1 MRSAHSSVHGTAMHT
16 ISAANWTTSG
26 NTSRVWDA
34 KTLKDANPLL
44 LASKYRRALEIKQ
57 TSSMFQEE
65 MCHLGVGAR
74 AEFAGWL
81 AAEKAYLKSLSKE
94 PEQETLQMEYYQKLI
109 NLQDTEERLA
119 TVLGIAAPNLAAN
132 APYAKLTKA
141 TRRLETQRRHAL
153 ELREKAMMAVQVLEV
168 RLDIVTQWV
177 AGGAEWEAAA
187 VLVSRR
193 RYQRALDKL
202 EGLIISW
209 MFELTKVNMSGTGY
223 KMRRH
228 IAKALQARSKAE
240 QVVEY
245 AFLADFD
252 LLREG
257 QSDIRREPWALPS
270 GCLAM
275 DKHFDLLRADEELIH
290 LDMEIKRLVTHMR
303 DEDLFLQWKEDVV
316 HDVHMARLVWLSK
329 EPGFTASL
337 VPGVSISMEQCV
349 PADWLASHDVE
360 MAAAGV
366 VAEEDEEGEEA
377 DENELVEQFA
387 HILLLL
393 HDPDTPSSL

>member
-1 MRSAHSSVHGTAMHT
+1 
-16 ISAANWTTSG
+16 
-26 NTSRVWDA
+26 
-34 KTLKDANPLL
+34 
-44 LASKYRRALEIKQ
+44 
-57 TSSMFQEE
+57 MFQEE
-65 MCHLGVGAR
+65 MCHLGIGVR

-132 APYAKLTKA
+132 APYAELTKA

-209 MFELTKVNMSGTGY
+209 MFELTKVNMSGTGP
-223 KMRRH
+223 
-228 IAKALQARSKAE
+228 AGAVQGGEGGANLLQHSCWCTRGTA
-240 QVVEY
+240 
-245 AFLADFD
+245 
-252 LLREG
+252 
-257 QSDIRREPWALPS
+257 EPWALPS

-316 HDVHMARLVWLSK
+316 HVGGDPALAFPVSDGARTLQGCPYGPPGMAKQEARVHGLPGAGRQHLDGTGLLPRRTRKGRRLIRTSK
-329 EPGFTASL
+329 
-337 VPGVSISMEQCV
+337 I
-349 PADWLASHDVE
+349 
-360 MAAAGV
+360 MAASFTGVPWHAAIESALLIPAPCGAG
-366 VAEEDEEGEEA
+366 AQLA
-377 DENELVEQFA
+377 R
-387 HILLLL
+387 
-393 HDPDTPSSL
+393 